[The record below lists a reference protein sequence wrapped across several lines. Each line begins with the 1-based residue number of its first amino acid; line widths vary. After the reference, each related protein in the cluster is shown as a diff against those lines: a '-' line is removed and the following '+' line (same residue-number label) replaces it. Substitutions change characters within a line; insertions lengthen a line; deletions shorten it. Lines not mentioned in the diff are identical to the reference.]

1 MPTYLADTSA
11 WHRQPQTFERWS
23 RLVERDEIVLCTPV
37 ALELLYSA
45 RDPTDYGRI
54 ASELDGFLTL
64 PIDHRAEAL
73 ARRTQSH
80 LVAKGHHRGPTAV
93 DLLIAAI
100 AQAHE
105 VVLLHYDRH
114 FETIARVTGQSAEWL
129 ARRGS
134 LD

>member
-11 WHRQPQTFERWS
+11 WHRQLRVADRWS
-23 RLVERDEIVLCTPV
+23 GLVERDEIVLCTPV

-45 RDPTDYGRI
+45 RDPADYERI
-54 ASELDGFLTL
+54 AGDLDGFLTL
-64 PIDHRAEAL
+64 PLDRRAEAF
-73 ARRTQSH
+73 ARRTQAE
-80 LVAKGHHRGPTAV
+80 LVVRGQHRGPAPV

-100 AQAHE
+100 AEAHD
-105 VVLLHYDRH
+105 VALLHYDRH
-114 FETIARVTGQSAEWL
+114 FEAIAQVTGQQAEWL